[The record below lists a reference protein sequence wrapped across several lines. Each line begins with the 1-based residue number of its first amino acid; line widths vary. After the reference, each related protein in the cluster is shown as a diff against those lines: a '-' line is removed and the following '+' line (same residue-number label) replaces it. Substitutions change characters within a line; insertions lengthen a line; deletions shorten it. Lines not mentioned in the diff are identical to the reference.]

1 MAESS
6 RNSGCGIGCALG
18 TLAAIILVVSL
29 VGWAVSFLG
38 GPSPMQPRQ
47 PVPRDVPPAAG
58 EAVPEIDV
66 HAPGR
71 TSDKLGF
78 WADPI
83 AEQTAIPVAALRAY
97 GNAALIAAEAWP
109 QCNLTWNTLAGIGQV
124 ETRHGSYSGKLFE
137 SRTIDTNGFILPPIL
152 GPALDGS
159 PGFAEIKDTDG
170 GKLDSDTEYDRAVG
184 PMQFIP
190 SSWTRYGRDANGD
203 GEANPNQIDDAALSA
218 AHLLCDSG
226 RDLATPEGWSE
237 AVRSYNFS
245 NDYLID
251 VRDAAA
257 SYALKQPAV

>member
-137 SRTIDTNGFILPPIL
+137 SRSIDTNGFILPPIL

-218 AHLLCDSG
+218 AHLLCDRG

>member
-1 MAESS
+1 MAEGN
-6 RNSGCGIGCALG
+6 RKTGCSAGCALG

-29 VGWAVSFLG
+29 VGWALSFIG
-38 GPSPMQPRQ
+38 GPSPIRQLQ

-58 EAVPEIDV
+58 EEVPKIDV

-71 TSDKLGF
+71 TADKLGF

-83 AEQTAIPVAALRAY
+83 AEETKIPAAALRAY
-97 GNAALIAAEAWP
+97 GNAALIAAESWP
-109 QCNLTWNTLAGIGQV
+109 ECNLTWNTLAGIGEV
-124 ETRHGSYSGKLFE
+124 ETRHGSYTGKLFE
-137 SRTIDTNGFILPPIL
+137 SRTIDENGFILPPIV
-152 GPALDGS
+152 GPPLDGS

-170 GKLDSDTEYDRAVG
+170 GRLDGDTEFDRAVG

-190 SSWTRYGRDANGD
+190 TSWNRYGRDANGD
-203 GEANPNQIDDAALSA
+203 GVADPNQIDDAALSA
-218 AHLLCDSG
+218 ANLLCDNG
-226 RDLATPEGWSE
+226 RDLSTPEGWSE